1 MKVIDII
8 NASSRTLS
16 FEVFPPKTND
26 KFDSVREATEKIAAL
41 APSFMSV
48 TYGAGGSGSRFTL
61 EIAANIQNK
70 FSVPVIHHLT
80 CVGMSEEEI
89 DNRLTAMSVC
99 GLNNILALRGDI
111 PQGGEPSLWAYK
123 HANEL
128 ALHIKERGDFCIG
141 GACYPDCHPEAS
153 SREEDIFY
161 LKKKVEAGCAYLTT
175 QLFFDNSVYYSF
187 VENCRKASI
196 DVPIIAG
203 IMPITSVKQFERTA
217 LLSGSAIPESL
228 LACAE
233 LFSEDPDGFRRAG
246 MEFAKKQIASLYESG
261 VKNIHVYTM
270 NNPAVAAELSKEFG
284 N

>member
-8 NASSRTLS
+8 NRSERTLS
-16 FEVFPPKTND
+16 FEVFPPKTTD
-26 KFDSVREATEKIAAL
+26 KFDSVRQATERIAAL
-41 APSFMSV
+41 SPSFMSV

-80 CVGMSEEEI
+80 CVGMSEEETN
-89 DNRLTAMSVC
+89 NRLTAMSVC

-111 PQGGEPSLWAYK
+111 PVGGEPSEWAFS

-128 ALHIKERGDFCIG
+128 AEHIKLRGDFCIG

-153 SREEDIFY
+153 SQEEDIYY
-161 LKKKVEAGCAYLTT
+161 LKKKVDSGCEYLTT
-175 QLFFDNSVYYSF
+175 QLFFDNNVYFSF
-187 VENCRKASI
+187 VDKCRAAGI

-203 IMPITSVKQFERTA
+203 IMPITSVRQFERTA
-217 LLSGSAIPESL
+217 LLSGSPIPSAL

-233 LFSEDPDGFRRAG
+233 LFSEDADGFRRAG
-246 MEFAKKQIASLYESG
+246 MEFAKKQITALYERG
-261 VKNIHVYTM
+261 VRNIHVYTM
-270 NNPAVAAELSKEFG
+270 NNPGVAAELSAEFR